1 LLVFFKNALIALI
14 WLMVVFIE
22 LFLLFAGL
30 ISQGHDKGR
39 LISIAVAVIII
50 PAMGYGAQL
59 LVQKLFPSAKS

>member
-1 LLVFFKNALIALI
+1 MLVFFRNTLIALI
-14 WLMVVFIE
+14 WLMVILIE

-50 PAMGYGAQL
+50 PTIGYGAHM
-59 LVQKLFPSAKS
+59 LVKKLFSPKTS

>member
-1 LLVFFKNALIALI
+1 
-14 WLMVVFIE
+14 MVIFIE

-50 PAMGYGAQL
+50 PAIGYGAQL
-59 LVQKLFPSAKS
+59 LVQKLFQSAKS

>member
-1 LLVFFKNALIALI
+1 MLVFFRNALIALI
-14 WLMVVFIE
+14 WLMVIFIE

-50 PAMGYGAQL
+50 PAIGYGAQL
-59 LVQKLFPSAKS
+59 LVQKLFQSAKS